1 MRLRNVSSAC
11 NCFPDPHILLSEYGK
26 NEKEIVMY
34 LLALSGLLF
43 QAIATVALI
52 LGVAADAFIPGRR
65 ARG

>member
-1 MRLRNVSSAC
+1 VC
-11 NCFPDPHILLSEYGK
+11 NCFPGPHILLSEYGK

-34 LLALSGLLF
+34 LLALSSLLF

-65 ARG
+65 SAN